1 MSPASLFSL
10 AGPVALIGWVL
21 LALSPVLPN
30 WTQLY
35 PRWIAPIL
43 FSAAYAVLII
53 GYAPGAE
60 GGFSSLQDLATFF
73 ATPELLLAGWLHYLA
88 FDLLIGCWEVRD
100 AKRSG
105 VSFWLVLP
113 CLPLTFLLG
122 PIGFLV
128 YVVVRTIAVRR
139 NGSLNASEVAS

>member
-1 MSPASLFSL
+1 MSPASLFSI
-10 AGPVALIGWVL
+10 AGPVAMIGWVL
-21 LALSPVLPN
+21 LALSPLLPN
-30 WTQLY
+30 WTQVY

-53 GYAPGAE
+53 VYAPGAE

-73 ATPELLLAGWLHYLA
+73 ATPEILLAGWLHYLA

-100 AKRSG
+100 AKRLN
-105 VSFWLVLP
+105 VPFWFVLP

-128 YVVVRTIAVRR
+128 YVVVRTIALRR
-139 NGSLNASEVAS
+139 NSSLASSGAGS